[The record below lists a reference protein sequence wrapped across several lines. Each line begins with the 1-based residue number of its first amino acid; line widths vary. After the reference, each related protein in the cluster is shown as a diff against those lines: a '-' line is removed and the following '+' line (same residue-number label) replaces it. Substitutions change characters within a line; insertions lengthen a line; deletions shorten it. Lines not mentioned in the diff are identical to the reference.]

1 MRLGQ
6 VKPPSLQSQPVT
18 CYPHD
23 LKPGCASRLHEPELP
38 HWGEERVLAS
48 TQICFQASPPD
59 PPHNLCVLSLTSHGR
74 TFLLGV
80 ILQGVDSQALANDLL
95 AARGRSAYG

>member
-1 MRLGQ
+1 M
-6 VKPPSLQSQPVT
+6 KPPSLQSQLVT

-23 LKPGCASRLHEPELP
+23 LNPGCASRLHEPELP
-38 HWGEERVLAS
+38 HRGGERVLAS
-48 TQICFQASPPD
+48 TRIYLQDSPPD
-59 PPHNLCVLSLTSHGR
+59 PLTTSVLSLSSHGR
-74 TFLLGV
+74 TFLLGL